1 MNDKLK
7 KIIIPFVL
15 MLVFNLGIYY
25 LKGGQ
30 NFGGGLSVHVG
41 ILLVSGMILGPYGAL
56 GATVANFLCDM
67 IRGYGP
73 VTAAGSFFSDLQ
85 YHILVINYGMD
96 HIVFDRMQQ
105 DLD

>member
-1 MNDKLK
+1 
-7 KIIIPFVL
+7 
-15 MLVFNLGIYY
+15 
-25 LKGGQ
+25 
-30 NFGGGLSVHVG
+30 
-41 ILLVSGMILGPYGAL
+41 
-56 GATVANFLCDM
+56 M

-73 VTAAGSFFSDLQ
+73 VTATGSFFSDLQ